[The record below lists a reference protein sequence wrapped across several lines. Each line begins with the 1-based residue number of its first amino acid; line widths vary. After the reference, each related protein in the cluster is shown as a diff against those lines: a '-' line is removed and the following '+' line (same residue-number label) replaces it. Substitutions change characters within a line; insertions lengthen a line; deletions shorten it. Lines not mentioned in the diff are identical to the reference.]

1 MWGYYSSCTGTF
13 FYIQLHSRNANH
25 KLGIPEKKIFI
36 TKKTQW
42 KDISRGFTVPQKRG
56 DNCPK
61 RNHSKNSASPTLF
74 STRISFFMLAY
85 FNIFQHMYGPRVTHF
100 DTLTSGSRY
109 ALAHQKRKNFS
120 DWIKKERDSPRSV
133 WNCNVYIFI
142 QWEILCS

>member
-25 KLGIPEKKIFI
+25 KLGINEKFFFHNQKNPVKRHKPRFYSPSKARRQLSKRKHSEIQPRLPSFQRELQKI
-36 TKKTQW
+36 
-42 KDISRGFTVPQKRG
+42 
-56 DNCPK
+56 
-61 RNHSKNSASPTLF
+61 
-74 STRISFFMLAY
+74 MLAY
-85 FNIFQHMYGPRVTHF
+85 FNIFQYMYGPRVTHF

-133 WNCNVYIFI
+133 
-142 QWEILCS
+142 